1 VDAKQNLIIS
11 KRTAQAELLRQPEI
25 SDSSRVTES
34 DNKLLRWWIVEDALR
49 DRKGHWL
56 EYLQTFQRG
65 LMAEGDEVRFFA
77 SKECAPDVASLF
89 DAEPVLP
96 KSIWARMGDAA
107 PKWRRLLRIP
117 AHGLAT
123 YRAVSKLLADCP
135 APPAGCTL
143 PAGRAMPDLIFVP
156 TALVHHLVGWI
167 PLIKRKLRKL
177 PCRVLLFFPNA
188 PVDLREDG
196 TAYLPP
202 DPTAKLFRICIRSLA
217 KEVASGKVILGAETR
232 MMVKALSEVTGVPFT
247 YLPHPVELSTEHS
260 PDTGDSVGRLG
271 DPSPQTPVSVDR
283 QGDLSTASPPVPA
296 TAENPIVFGCYGA
309 ARHEKGSDVL
319 QAAIRLV
326 LERDPEIPARFAFQ
340 WLGNFGDS
348 EGKIV
353 TLDPWLKAHPK
364 VDVIEDF
371 FAEGGY
377 AGRLA
382 ATDVMV
388 LPYRAAY
395 RLRVSR
401 VVIEAMNLGMPVVAT
416 RNTTLHEQAKEFGV
430 ARDCSD
436 GSAED
441 LAASIL
447 DVVRDFAQLRDAAKA
462 KVLTSRAHFS
472 VKGFCDRLSYK
483 NTAQTLARS

>member
-1 VDAKQNLIIS
+1 MKNS
-11 KRTAQAELLRQPEI
+11 TH
-25 SDSSRVTES
+25 
-34 DNKLLRWWIVEDALR
+34 LRWWIVEDALR

-77 SKECAPDVASLF
+77 SEECSPDVAALF
-89 DAEPVLP
+89 DAETVLP
-96 KSIWARMGDAA
+96 PSIWTRMSDGAS
-107 PKWRRLLRIP
+107 KWRRLFRIP

-123 YRAVSKLLADCP
+123 YRAISKLLADCP
-135 APPAGCTL
+135 APHAPLRPVGSPSQRRCSSPTRISWLASNLSSLRFGWRHEPEGTL

-156 TALVHHLVGWI
+156 TVLVHHLVGWI
-167 PLIKRKLRKL
+167 PLIKGKLHKL

-202 DPTAKLFRICIRSLA
+202 DPSAKLFRICIRSLA

-232 MMVKALSEVTGVPFT
+232 PMAKALSEATGVPFT

-296 TAENPIVFGCYGA
+296 TSSNPILFGCYGA
-309 ARHEKGSDVL
+309 ARYEKGSDVL
-319 QAAIRLV
+319 QAAIRLI
-326 LERDPEIPARFAFQ
+326 LERDSEIPARFSFQ
-340 WLGNFGDS
+340 WLGDFHD
-348 EGKIV
+348 EQGKVV
-353 TLDPWLKAHPK
+353 TLDRWLQAHPK
-364 VDVIEDF
+364 VHIVEGY
-371 FAEGGY
+371 FAEGEY
-377 AGRLA
+377 IEQVKR
-382 ATDVMV
+382 TDVIA

-401 VVIEAMNLGMPVVAT
+401 VVIEAMALGKPVIVTAG
-416 RNTTLHEQAKEFGV
+416 TTLHDQAQSQGV
-430 ARDCSD
+430 LEACKDGCPESLALAIRTMLRRYESAARMAAERAGRVCS
-436 GSAED
+436 E
-441 LAASIL
+441 
-447 DVVRDFAQLRDAAKA
+447 
-462 KVLTSRAHFS
+462 FS
-472 VKGFCDRLSYK
+472 VRAFREKL
-483 NTAQTLARS
+483 TA

>member
-1 VDAKQNLIIS
+1 MKNS
-11 KRTAQAELLRQPEI
+11 TH
-25 SDSSRVTES
+25 
-34 DNKLLRWWIVEDALR
+34 LRWWIVEDALR

-77 SKECAPDVASLF
+77 SEECSPDVAALF
-89 DAEPVLP
+89 DAEAVLP
-96 KSIWARMGDAA
+96 RSIWARMSDGAS
-107 PKWRRLLRIP
+107 KWRRLLRIP

-123 YRAVSKLLADCP
+123 YHAISKLLADCP
-135 APPAGCTL
+135 ASHAPDSTL

-156 TALVHHLVGWI
+156 TVLVHHLVGWI
-167 PLIKRKLRKL
+167 PLIKWKLRKL

-196 TAYLPP
+196 TAHLLPE
-202 DPTAKLFRICIRSLA
+202 PTAKLFRVCIRSLA

-232 MMVKALSEVTGVPFT
+232 PMVKALSEVTGVPFT

-260 PDTGDSVGRLG
+260 ADTGDSVGRLG
-271 DPSPQTPVSVDR
+271 DPSPQ
-283 QGDLSTASPPVPA
+283 APVPA
-296 TAENPIVFGCYGA
+296 SSSNPILFGCYGA
-309 ARHEKGSDVL
+309 ARHEKGSDIL
-319 QAAIRLV
+319 QVAIRLV

-340 WLGNFGDS
+340 WLGDFWDAQ
-348 EGKIV
+348 GKLV

-377 AGRLA
+377 VRQLA

-401 VVIEAMNLGMPVVAT
+401 VVIEAMTLGKPVIVT
-416 RNTTLHEQAKEFGV
+416 SGTTLHDQAQSQGV
-430 ARDCSD
+430 AEACKEGCVESLASAIRRMLGRHESAARTAAERIGSVCS
-436 GSAED
+436 E
-441 LAASIL
+441 
-447 DVVRDFAQLRDAAKA
+447 
-462 KVLTSRAHFS
+462 FS
-472 VKGFCDRLSYK
+472 VRAFREK
-483 NTAQTLARS
+483 LAS

>member
-1 VDAKQNLIIS
+1 
-11 KRTAQAELLRQPEI
+11 
-25 SDSSRVTES
+25 
-34 DNKLLRWWIVEDALR
+34 
-49 DRKGHWL
+49 
-56 EYLQTFQRG
+56 
-65 LMAEGDEVRFFA
+65 
-77 SKECAPDVASLF
+77 
-89 DAEPVLP
+89 
-96 KSIWARMGDAA
+96 
-107 PKWRRLLRIP
+107 
-117 AHGLAT
+117 
-123 YRAVSKLLADCP
+123 
-135 APPAGCTL
+135 
-143 PAGRAMPDLIFVP
+143 
-156 TALVHHLVGWI
+156 VHHLVGWI
-167 PLIKRKLRKL
+167 PLIKRKLCKL

-202 DPTAKLFRICIRSLA
+202 DPTAKLFRICIRSLG

-232 MMVKALSEVTGVPFT
+232 PMVKALSEVTGVPFT

-271 DPSPQTPVSVDR
+271 DPSPQTPAPA
-283 QGDLSTASPPVPA
+283 ASSNPVC
-296 TAENPIVFGCYGA
+296 FGCYGA

-483 NTAQTLARS
+483 ETAQTLARS

>member
-1 VDAKQNLIIS
+1 MKNS
-11 KRTAQAELLRQPEI
+11 TH
-25 SDSSRVTES
+25 
-34 DNKLLRWWIVEDALR
+34 LRWWIVEDALR

-77 SKECAPDVASLF
+77 SEECSPDVAALF
-89 DAEPVLP
+89 DAETVLP
-96 KSIWARMGDAA
+96 PSIWTRMSDGAS
-107 PKWRRLLRIP
+107 KWRRLFRIP

-123 YRAVSKLLADCP
+123 YRAISKLLADCP
-135 APPAGCTL
+135 APHAPGSTL

-156 TALVHHLVGWI
+156 TVLVHHLVGWI
-167 PLIKRKLRKL
+167 PLIKGKLHKL

-202 DPTAKLFRICIRSLA
+202 DPSAKLFRICIRSLA

-232 MMVKALSEVTGVPFT
+232 PMAKALSEATGVPFT

-296 TAENPIVFGCYGA
+296 TSSNPILFGCYGA
-309 ARHEKGSDVL
+309 ARYEKGSDVL
-319 QAAIRLV
+319 QAAIRLI
-326 LERDPEIPARFAFQ
+326 LERDSEIPARFSFQ
-340 WLGNFGDS
+340 WLGDFHD
-348 EGKIV
+348 EQGKVV
-353 TLDPWLKAHPK
+353 TLDRWLQAHPK
-364 VDVIEDF
+364 VHIVEGY
-371 FAEGGY
+371 FAEGEY
-377 AGRLA
+377 IEQVKR
-382 ATDVMV
+382 TDVIA

-401 VVIEAMNLGMPVVAT
+401 VVIEAMALGKPVIVTAG
-416 RNTTLHEQAKEFGV
+416 TTLHDQAQSQGV
-430 ARDCSD
+430 LEACKDGCPESLALAIRTMLRRYESAARMAAERAGRVCS
-436 GSAED
+436 E
-441 LAASIL
+441 
-447 DVVRDFAQLRDAAKA
+447 
-462 KVLTSRAHFS
+462 FS
-472 VKGFCDRLSYK
+472 VRAFREKL
-483 NTAQTLARS
+483 TA